1 MSKLAD
7 VLKKNKLDARRL
19 IATSKKSEA
28 LRPEDRTLK
37 VLKSKAKG
45 GDEAAKTAITDKGK
59 PRSGRP
65 VTKPTLDAALRGDKI
80 TGAAKTRITRAV
92 NALLVAKKK
101 PEVTFRDLF

>member
-19 IATSKKSEA
+19 IATSKKVEG
-28 LRPEDRTLK
+28 LRPEDRALK
-37 VLKSKAKG
+37 MLKAKAKG
-45 GDEAAKTAITDKGK
+45 GDEAAKTAVGEKGK
-59 PRSGRP
+59 PRSGRA

-80 TGAAKTRITRAV
+80 SGAAKTRITRAV
-92 NALLVAKKK
+92 NNLLTAKKK